1 MSLSKKAKASS
12 NCLFCFAVQDDP
24 ELRIE
29 LDAIYISDEEF
40 RIQRSSVYTRVKGG
54 RWRPK
59 KLKES
64 KKGTKLGKQRVASV
78 KGGTLKS
85 RGWYRQ
91 HIAMPAPYIQEEKV
105 VGWCKL
111 ANIFFFS

>member
-64 KKGTKLGKQRVASV
+64 KKGTKLGKQIVASV
-78 KGGTLKS
+78 NGGTVKS
-85 RGWYRQ
+85 RGWYRK

-105 VGWCKL
+105 VGWSK
-111 ANIFFFS
+111 